1 LNEKKGIFMK
11 KFTIFG
17 FKFLFEVKKKDNSD
31 EEKYSDTYFLKE
43 KVFYLI
49 LALFLITISAKIPIL
64 FRNNNY
70 MIGDVVKS
78 DIYSPKTIVFRD
90 KIGKDKIIQDMINQ
104 LDKDYIYS
112 SDAADIY
119 TNEFDNFHKEI
130 IAIKKGN
137 LQTFD
142 YSGFER
148 KMGKAMPETLV
159 KKILEEDE
167 DKINS
172 TFEKLSEHLKNAYTA
187 GIYKEKNSIRI
198 NEPAESEI
206 ENLDAFE
213 RDLINYFLIPN
224 YIYDEA
230 KTKNTINEKVSQ
242 INDQYIEIKA
252 GTLIAKTGE
261 ILTERKIDILDKL
274 GIYNYKMSIF
284 IITLNIIFLL
294 VISSIFNVVTTRF
307 YSKDV
312 LEKKKY
318 KAVMLLMIVTL
329 LVFRIVPNSMIYLVP
344 IDTMLLLLMF
354 IVRPR
359 FSIFLTVMLISYLLP
374 ITDYDLKYFTIQ
386 SIAILA
392 TGFLSKNIGTR
403 SSVIAIGIQL
413 AIMKILL
420 YLILS
425 FFSMEESF
433 GVALNTIK
441 LFVSG
446 LFSGMFAIALLPYFE
461 RTFNILTVFRLI
473 ELADLSQPL
482 LRKLSIEA
490 PGTFQHSM
498 MVATLSEN
506 AVIEIGG
513 DPIFTRVA
521 CYYHDIGK
529 TKRPQYYVENQ
540 TDGKNLHN
548 NISPFMSKMIILAH
562 TKEGAEMGKKYKIPK
577 EIRDIMFEHQGTTL
591 LAYFYNKAK
600 EIDPNVQE
608 EEFRYSGPRPQ
619 TKESA
624 VILLADSI
632 EAAVRSLDVKDPIKV
647 EEMVR
652 RIVNAKIAD
661 NQLSDANI
669 TFKEIEIIINSFLK
683 TFGAIYHERIK
694 YPGQK

>member
-1 LNEKKGIFMK
+1 MK

-159 KKILEEDE
+159 KKLLEEDE

-329 LVFRIVPNSMIYLVP
+329 LVFRIVPDSMIYLVP

-359 FSIFLTVMLISYLLP
+359 FSIFLTMMLISYLLP
-374 ITDYDLKYFTIQ
+374 ITNYDLKYFTMQ

-652 RIVNAKIAD
+652 KIVNAKIAD

>member
-1 LNEKKGIFMK
+1 MK

-104 LDKDYIYS
+104 LDKEYIYS

-187 GIYKEKNSIRI
+187 GIYKEKNSIRV
-198 NEPAESEI
+198 NEPVKSEI
-206 ENLDAFE
+206 DNLDAFE

-230 KTKNTINEKVSQ
+230 KTKSAINEKVSQ

-284 IITLNIIFLL
+284 IIILNIIFLL

-329 LVFRIVPNSMIYLVP
+329 LVFRIVPDSMIYLVP

-359 FSIFLTVMLISYLLP
+359 FSIFLTMMLISYLLP

-413 AIMKILL
+413 AILKILL

-433 GVALNTIK
+433 GMALNTIK

-652 RIVNAKIAD
+652 KIVNAKIAD

>member
-1 LNEKKGIFMK
+1 MK

-172 TFEKLSEHLKNAYTA
+172 TFEKLSEHLKNAYAA

-294 VISSIFNVVTTRF
+294 VISSVFNVVTMRF
-307 YSKDV
+307 YSRDV

-359 FSIFLTVMLISYLLP
+359 FSIFLTMMLISYLLP

>member
-1 LNEKKGIFMK
+1 MK

-104 LDKDYIYS
+104 LDKEYIYS

-187 GIYKEKNSIRI
+187 GIYKEKNSIRV
-198 NEPAESEI
+198 NEPVKSEI
-206 ENLDAFE
+206 DNLDAFE

-230 KTKNTINEKVSQ
+230 KTKSAINEKVSQ

-329 LVFRIVPNSMIYLVP
+329 LVFRIVPDSMIYLVP

-359 FSIFLTVMLISYLLP
+359 FSIFLTMMLISYLLP

-413 AIMKILL
+413 AILKILL

-433 GVALNTIK
+433 GMALNTIK

-632 EAAVRSLDVKDPIKV
+632 EAAVRSLDIKDPIKV

-652 RIVNAKIAD
+652 KIVNAKIAD

>member
-1 LNEKKGIFMK
+1 MK

-374 ITDYDLKYFTIQ
+374 ITDYDLKYFTMQ

-652 RIVNAKIAD
+652 KIVNAKIAD

>member
-1 LNEKKGIFMK
+1 MK

-104 LDKDYIYS
+104 LDKEYIYS

-187 GIYKEKNSIRI
+187 GIYKEKNSIRV
-198 NEPAESEI
+198 NEPVKSEI
-206 ENLDAFE
+206 DNLDAFE

-230 KTKNTINEKVSQ
+230 KTKSAINEKVSQ

-329 LVFRIVPNSMIYLVP
+329 LVFRIVPDSMIYLVP

-359 FSIFLTVMLISYLLP
+359 FSIFLTMMLISYLLP

-413 AIMKILL
+413 AILKILL

-529 TKRPQYYVENQ
+529 TKRPQYYVDNQ

>member
-1 LNEKKGIFMK
+1 MK

-172 TFEKLSEHLKNAYTA
+172 TFEKLSEHLKNAYAA
-187 GIYKEKNSIRI
+187 GIYKEKNSIRV
-198 NEPAESEI
+198 NEPVKSEI
-206 ENLDAFE
+206 DNLDAFE

-230 KTKNTINEKVSQ
+230 KTKSAINEKVSQ

-359 FSIFLTVMLISYLLP
+359 FSIFLTMMLISYLLP

-392 TGFLSKNIGTR
+392 IGFLSKNIGTR

-652 RIVNAKIAD
+652 KIVNAKIAD

>member
-1 LNEKKGIFMK
+1 MK

-187 GIYKEKNSIRI
+187 GIYKEKNSIRV
-198 NEPAESEI
+198 NEPVKSEI
-206 ENLDAFE
+206 DNLDAFE

-230 KTKNTINEKVSQ
+230 KTKSAINEKVSQ

-318 KAVMLLMIVTL
+318 KAVMLLMIFTL

-433 GVALNTIK
+433 GMALNTIK

-652 RIVNAKIAD
+652 KIVNAKIAD

>member
-1 LNEKKGIFMK
+1 MK

-187 GIYKEKNSIRI
+187 GIYKEKNSIRV
-198 NEPAESEI
+198 NEPVKSEI
-206 ENLDAFE
+206 DNLDAFE

-230 KTKNTINEKVSQ
+230 KTKSAINEKVSQ

-329 LVFRIVPNSMIYLVP
+329 LVFRIVPDSMIYLVP

-359 FSIFLTVMLISYLLP
+359 FSIFLTMMLISYLLP

-413 AIMKILL
+413 AILKILL

-433 GVALNTIK
+433 GMALNTIK

>member
-1 LNEKKGIFMK
+1 MK

-104 LDKDYIYS
+104 LDKEYIYS

-137 LQTFD
+137 LQAFD

-148 KMGKAMPETLV
+148 KIGKAMPETLV

-187 GIYKEKNSIRI
+187 GIYKEKNTIRI
-198 NEPAESEI
+198 NEPVKSEI
-206 ENLDAFE
+206 DNLDAFE

-230 KTKNTINEKVSQ
+230 KTKSAINEKVSQ

-652 RIVNAKIAD
+652 KIVNAKIAD

>member
-1 LNEKKGIFMK
+1 MK

-187 GIYKEKNSIRI
+187 GIYKEKNSIRV
-198 NEPAESEI
+198 NEPVKSEI
-206 ENLDAFE
+206 DNLDAFE

-230 KTKNTINEKVSQ
+230 KTKSAINEKVSQ

-540 TDGKNLHN
+540 TDGRNLHN

-652 RIVNAKIAD
+652 KIVNTKIAD

>member
-1 LNEKKGIFMK
+1 MK

-17 FKFLFEVKKKDNSD
+17 FKFLFDIKKKDNSD
-31 EEKYSDTYFLKE
+31 EERYSDSYFLKE

-49 LALFLITISAKIPIL
+49 LALFLITISSKIPIL

-70 MIGDVVKS
+70 MVGDVVKS

-90 KIGKDKIIQDMINQ
+90 KIGKDKLIQDMIDR

-119 TNEFDNFHKEI
+119 KEEFDNFHKEI

-137 LQTFD
+137 LKSFD

-148 KMGKAMPETLV
+148 KTGKAMSQSIIDKL
-159 KKILEEDE
+159 LEEDE
-167 DKINS
+167 EKIDA
-172 TFEKLSEHLKNAYTA
+172 TFLKLGTQLENAYKA

-198 NEPAESEI
+198 NEPAKTDI
-206 ENLDAFE
+206 EALEPFE
-213 RDLINYFLIPN
+213 REILNNFLIPN

-261 ILTERKIDILDKL
+261 ILTDRKIDILDRL

-284 IITLNIIFLL
+284 IIALNLVFLL
-294 VISSIFNVVTTRF
+294 VISSIFNVVTIKF
-307 YSKDV
+307 YSKEI
-312 LEKKKY
+312 LEKNKY
-318 KAVMLLMIVTL
+318 RAIMLLAIGTL
-329 LVFRIVPNSMIYLVP
+329 LAFRIVPSSMIYLLP
-344 IDTMLLLLMF
+344 LDTMLLLLLF
-354 IVRPR
+354 IVKPR
-359 FSIFLTVMLISYLLP
+359 FSVFLTMIVISYMLP

-386 SIAILA
+386 SIAVFA
-392 TGFLSKNIGTR
+392 TGFLSKNINTR
-403 SSVIAIGIQL
+403 SSVIAVGIQL
-413 AIMKILL
+413 AILKILL

-425 FFSMEESF
+425 FFSVEESY

-441 LFVSG
+441 IFISG
-446 LFSGMFAIALLPYFE
+446 LFSGMLTIALLPYFE
-461 RTFNILTVFRLI
+461 RTFNILTVFKLM
-473 ELADLSQPL
+473 ELADLSHPL

-513 DPIFTRVA
+513 DPTFTRVA

-548 NISPFMSKMIILAH
+548 DISPFMSKMIILAH
-562 TKEGAEMGKKYKIPK
+562 TREGAEMGKKYKIPK

-600 EIDPNVQE
+600 EIDPNIPE
-608 EEFRYSGPRPQ
+608 EEFRYSGPKPQ

-632 EAAVRSLDVKDPIKV
+632 EAAVRSLDVKDPVKV
-647 EEMVR
+647 EQMVR
-652 RIVNAKIAD
+652 KIVDSKIRD

-669 TFKEIEIIINSFLK
+669 TFREVEIIVNSFLK

>member
-1 LNEKKGIFMK
+1 MK

-104 LDKDYIYS
+104 LDKEYIYS

-187 GIYKEKNSIRI
+187 GIYKEKNSIRV
-198 NEPAESEI
+198 NEPVKSEI
-206 ENLDAFE
+206 DNLDAFE

-359 FSIFLTVMLISYLLP
+359 FSIFLTMMLISYLLP

-652 RIVNAKIAD
+652 KIVNAKIAD

>member
-1 LNEKKGIFMK
+1 MK

-104 LDKDYIYS
+104 LDKEYIYS

-187 GIYKEKNSIRI
+187 GIYKEKNSIRV
-198 NEPAESEI
+198 NEPVKSEI
-206 ENLDAFE
+206 DNLDAFE

-230 KTKNTINEKVSQ
+230 KTKSAINEKVSQ

-329 LVFRIVPNSMIYLVP
+329 LVFRVVPDSMIYLVP

-359 FSIFLTVMLISYLLP
+359 FSIFLTMMLISYLLP

-652 RIVNAKIAD
+652 KIVNAKIAD

>member
-1 LNEKKGIFMK
+1 MK

-112 SDAADIY
+112 SDAADIS

-148 KMGKAMPETLV
+148 KMGKAIPETLV
-159 KKILEEDE
+159 KKLLEEDE

-329 LVFRIVPNSMIYLVP
+329 LVFRIVPDSMIYLVP

-359 FSIFLTVMLISYLLP
+359 FSIFLTMMLISYLLP

-652 RIVNAKIAD
+652 KIVNAKIAD

>member
-1 LNEKKGIFMK
+1 MK

-104 LDKDYIYS
+104 LDKEYIYS

-187 GIYKEKNSIRI
+187 GIYKEKNSIRV
-198 NEPAESEI
+198 NEPVKSEI
-206 ENLDAFE
+206 DNLDAFE

-230 KTKNTINEKVSQ
+230 KTKSAINEKVSQ

-329 LVFRIVPNSMIYLVP
+329 LVFRIVPDSMIYLVP

-359 FSIFLTVMLISYLLP
+359 FSIFLTMMLISYLLP

-413 AIMKILL
+413 AILKILL

-433 GVALNTIK
+433 GMALNTIK

-600 EIDPNVQE
+600 EIDPNIPE
-608 EEFRYSGPRPQ
+608 EEFRYSGPKPQ

-632 EAAVRSLDVKDPIKV
+632 EAAVRSLDVKDPVKI
-647 EEMVR
+647 EQMVR
-652 RIVNAKIAD
+652 KIVDSKIRD

-669 TFKEIEIIINSFLK
+669 TFREVEIIVNSFLK

>member
-104 LDKDYIYS
+104 LDKEYIYS

-187 GIYKEKNSIRI
+187 GIYKEKNSIRV
-198 NEPAESEI
+198 NEPVKSEI
-206 ENLDAFE
+206 DNLDAFE

-230 KTKNTINEKVSQ
+230 KTKSAINEKVSQ

-318 KAVMLLMIVTL
+318 KAVMLLIVTL
-329 LVFRIVPNSMIYLVP
+329 LVFRIVPDSMIYLVP

-359 FSIFLTVMLISYLLP
+359 FSIFLTMMLISYLLP

-413 AIMKILL
+413 AILKILL

-433 GVALNTIK
+433 GMALNTIK

-652 RIVNAKIAD
+652 KIVNAKIAD

>member
-1 LNEKKGIFMK
+1 MK

-17 FKFLFEVKKKDNSD
+17 LKFLFEVKKKDNSD

-148 KMGKAMPETLV
+148 KMGKAIPETLV
-159 KKILEEDE
+159 KKLLEEDE

-198 NEPAESEI
+198 NEPAKSEI

-294 VISSIFNVVTTRF
+294 VISSVFNVVTMRF
-307 YSKDV
+307 YSRDV

-359 FSIFLTVMLISYLLP
+359 FSIFLTMMLISYLLP

-652 RIVNAKIAD
+652 KIVNAKIAD

>member
-1 LNEKKGIFMK
+1 MK

-159 KKILEEDE
+159 KKLLEEDE

-652 RIVNAKIAD
+652 KIVNAKIAD

>member
-1 LNEKKGIFMK
+1 MK

-198 NEPAESEI
+198 NEPAKSEI

-230 KTKNTINEKVSQ
+230 KTKSAINEKVSQ

-329 LVFRIVPNSMIYLVP
+329 LVFRIVPDSMIYLVP

-359 FSIFLTVMLISYLLP
+359 FSIFLTMMLISYLLP

-413 AIMKILL
+413 AILKILL

-433 GVALNTIK
+433 GMALNTIK

>member
-1 LNEKKGIFMK
+1 MK

-104 LDKDYIYS
+104 LDKEYIYS

-187 GIYKEKNSIRI
+187 GIYKEKNSIRV
-198 NEPAESEI
+198 NEPVKSEI
-206 ENLDAFE
+206 DNLDAFE

-652 RIVNAKIAD
+652 KIVNAKIAD

>member
-1 LNEKKGIFMK
+1 MK

-104 LDKDYIYS
+104 LDKEYIYS

-187 GIYKEKNSIRI
+187 GIYKEKNSIRV
-198 NEPAESEI
+198 NEPVKSEI
-206 ENLDAFE
+206 DNLDAFE

-230 KTKNTINEKVSQ
+230 KTKSAINEKVSQ

-274 GIYNYKMSIF
+274 GIYNYKISIF

-329 LVFRIVPNSMIYLVP
+329 LVFRIVPDSMIYLVP

-359 FSIFLTVMLISYLLP
+359 FSIFLTMMLISYLLP

-413 AIMKILL
+413 AILKILL

-433 GVALNTIK
+433 GMALNTIK
-441 LFVSG
+441 LFISG

-652 RIVNAKIAD
+652 KIVNAKIAD

>member
-1 LNEKKGIFMK
+1 MRKKGQFMK

-17 FKFLFEVKKKDNSD
+17 FKFLFDIKKKDNSD
-31 EEKYSDTYFLKE
+31 EERYSDSYFLKE

-49 LALFLITISAKIPIL
+49 LALFLITISSKIPIL

-70 MIGDVVKS
+70 MVGDVVKS

-90 KIGKDKIIQDMINQ
+90 KIGKDKLIQDMIDR

-119 TNEFDNFHKEI
+119 KEEFDNFHKEI

-137 LQTFD
+137 LKSFD

-148 KMGKAMPETLV
+148 KTGKAMSQSIIDKL
-159 KKILEEDE
+159 LEEDE
-167 DKINS
+167 EKIDA
-172 TFEKLSEHLKNAYTA
+172 TFSKLGTQLENAYKA

-198 NEPAESEI
+198 NEPAKTDI
-206 ENLDAFE
+206 EALEPFE
-213 RDLINYFLIPN
+213 REILNNFLIPN

-261 ILTERKIDILDKL
+261 ILTDRKIDILDRL

-284 IITLNIIFLL
+284 IIALNLVFLL
-294 VISSIFNVVTTRF
+294 VISSIFNVVTIKF
-307 YSKDV
+307 YSKEI
-312 LEKKKY
+312 LEKNKY
-318 KAVMLLMIVTL
+318 RAIMLLAIGTL
-329 LVFRIVPNSMIYLVP
+329 LAFRIVPSSMIYLLP
-344 IDTMLLLLMF
+344 LDTMLLLLLF
-354 IVRPR
+354 IVKPR
-359 FSIFLTVMLISYLLP
+359 FSVFLTMIVISYMLP

-392 TGFLSKNIGTR
+392 TGFLSKNISTR
-403 SSVIAIGIQL
+403 SSVIAVGIQL
-413 AIMKILL
+413 AILKILL

-425 FFSMEESF
+425 FFSVEESY

-441 LFVSG
+441 IFISG
-446 LFSGMFAIALLPYFE
+446 LFSGMLTIALLPYFE
-461 RTFNILTVFRLI
+461 RTFNILTVFKLM
-473 ELADLSQPL
+473 ELADLSHPL

-513 DPIFTRVA
+513 DPTFTRVA

-548 NISPFMSKMIILAH
+548 DISPFMSKMIILAH
-562 TKEGAEMGKKYKIPK
+562 TREGAEMGKKYKIPK

-600 EIDPNVQE
+600 EIDPNIPE
-608 EEFRYSGPRPQ
+608 EEFRYSGPKPQ

-632 EAAVRSLDVKDPIKV
+632 EAAVRSLDVKDPVKV
-647 EEMVR
+647 EQMVR
-652 RIVNAKIAD
+652 KIVDSKIRD

-669 TFKEIEIIINSFLK
+669 TFREVEIIVNSFLK

>member
-1 LNEKKGIFMK
+1 MK

-187 GIYKEKNSIRI
+187 GIYKEKNSIRV
-198 NEPAESEI
+198 NEPVKSEI
-206 ENLDAFE
+206 DNLDAFE

-329 LVFRIVPNSMIYLVP
+329 LVFRIVPDSMIYLVP

-359 FSIFLTVMLISYLLP
+359 FSIFLTMMLISYLLP

-413 AIMKILL
+413 AILKILL

-433 GVALNTIK
+433 GMALNTIK

-652 RIVNAKIAD
+652 KIVNAKIAD

>member
-1 LNEKKGIFMK
+1 MK

-187 GIYKEKNSIRI
+187 GIYKEKNSIRV
-198 NEPAESEI
+198 NEPVKSEI
-206 ENLDAFE
+206 DNLDAFE

-230 KTKNTINEKVSQ
+230 KTKSAINEKVSQ

-652 RIVNAKIAD
+652 KIVNAKIAD

>member
-1 LNEKKGIFMK
+1 MK

-104 LDKDYIYS
+104 LDKEYIYS

-187 GIYKEKNSIRI
+187 GIYKEKNSIRV
-198 NEPAESEI
+198 NEPVKSEI
-206 ENLDAFE
+206 DNLDAFE

-230 KTKNTINEKVSQ
+230 KTKSAINEKVSQ

-359 FSIFLTVMLISYLLP
+359 FSIFLTMMLISYLLP

-652 RIVNAKIAD
+652 KIVNAKIAD

>member
-148 KMGKAMPETLV
+148 KMGKAIPETLV
-159 KKILEEDE
+159 KKLLEEDE

-329 LVFRIVPNSMIYLVP
+329 LVFRIVPDSMIYLVP

-359 FSIFLTVMLISYLLP
+359 FSIFLTMMLISYLLP

-652 RIVNAKIAD
+652 KIVNAKIAD

>member
-1 LNEKKGIFMK
+1 MK

-119 TNEFDNFHKEI
+119 TNEFDNFYKEI

-148 KMGKAMPETLV
+148 KMGKAMPETIV
-159 KKILEEDE
+159 KKLLEEDE

-187 GIYKEKNSIRI
+187 GIYKEKNSIRV
-198 NEPAESEI
+198 NEPVKSEI
-206 ENLDAFE
+206 DNLDAFE

-230 KTKNTINEKVSQ
+230 KTKSAINEKVSQ

-652 RIVNAKIAD
+652 KIVNAKIAD

>member
-1 LNEKKGIFMK
+1 MK

-104 LDKDYIYS
+104 LDKEYIYS

-187 GIYKEKNSIRI
+187 GIYKEKNSIRV
-198 NEPAESEI
+198 NEPVKSEI
-206 ENLDAFE
+206 DNLDAFE

-230 KTKNTINEKVSQ
+230 KTKSAINEKVSQ

-274 GIYNYKMSIF
+274 GIYNYKISIF

-652 RIVNAKIAD
+652 KIVNAKIAD

>member
-1 LNEKKGIFMK
+1 MRKKGNFMK

-17 FKFLFEVKKKDNSD
+17 FKFLFDIKKKDSSD
-31 EEKYSDTYFLKE
+31 EERYSDSYFLKE

-49 LALFLITISAKIPIL
+49 LALFLITISSKIPIL

-90 KIGKDKIIQDMINQ
+90 KIGKDKLIQDMIDR

-119 TNEFDNFHKEI
+119 MNEFDNFHKEI

-137 LQTFD
+137 LKSFD

-148 KMGKAMPETLV
+148 KTGKVMPEEIINKL
-159 KKILEEDE
+159 LEEDE
-167 DKINS
+167 EKIDE
-172 TFEKLSEHLKNAYTA
+172 TFAKLEGQLENAYKA

-198 NEPAESEI
+198 NEPAKTEI
-206 ENLDAFE
+206 EELDPFE
-213 RDLINYFLIPN
+213 REIINNFLIPN

-242 INDQYIEIKA
+242 VHDQYIEIKA

-261 ILTERKIDILDKL
+261 VLTERKIDILDRL
-274 GIYNYKMSIF
+274 GIYNYKMSVF
-284 IITLNIIFLL
+284 IIVLNIIFLL
-294 VISSIFNVVTTRF
+294 VISSVYNLVAIR
-307 YSKDV
+307 YHSDEI
-312 LEKKKY
+312 LEKNKY
-318 KAVMLLMIVTL
+318 RAVMILTIGTL
-329 LVFRIVPNSMIYLVP
+329 LAFRIVPTSMIYLLP
-344 IDTMLLLLMF
+344 IDTMLILLLF
-354 IVRPR
+354 IVKPG
-359 FSIFLTVMLISYLLP
+359 FSYFLTMMLISYLLP
-374 ITDYDLKYFTIQ
+374 ITDYDLKYFAVQ
-386 SIAILA
+386 SIAIVA
-392 TGFLSKNIGTR
+392 ISTFLRKNIITR
-403 SSVIAIGIQL
+403 SSVIAMGIQL
-413 AIMKILL
+413 AILKILL

-425 FFSMEESF
+425 FFSVEESY
-433 GVALNTIK
+433 GVALNTIQI
-441 LFVSG
+441 FVSG
-446 LFSGMFAIALLPYFE
+446 LFSGMLAIALLPYFE
-461 RTFNILTVFRLI
+461 RTFNILTVFKLI
-473 ELADLSQPL
+473 ELADLSHPL

-562 TKEGAEMGKKYKIPK
+562 TREGAEMGKKYKIPK
-577 EIRDIMFEHQGTTL
+577 EIRDIMYEHQGTTL

-600 EIDPNVQE
+600 EIDPNIPE
-608 EEFRYSGPRPQ
+608 EEFRYSGPKPQ

-632 EAAVRSLDVKDPIKV
+632 EAAVRSLDVKDPVKI
-647 EEMVR
+647 EQMVR
-652 RIVNAKIAD
+652 KIVDSKIRD

-669 TFKEIEIIINSFLK
+669 TFKEVEVIINSFLK

>member
-187 GIYKEKNSIRI
+187 GIYKEKNSIRV
-198 NEPAESEI
+198 NEPVKSEI
-206 ENLDAFE
+206 DNLDAFE

-230 KTKNTINEKVSQ
+230 KTKSAINEKVSQ

-652 RIVNAKIAD
+652 KIVNAKIAD

>member
-1 LNEKKGIFMK
+1 MK

-187 GIYKEKNSIRI
+187 GIYKEKNSIRV
-198 NEPAESEI
+198 NEPAKSEI

-230 KTKNTINEKVSQ
+230 KTKSAINEKVSQ

-329 LVFRIVPNSMIYLVP
+329 LVFRIVPDSMIYLVP

-359 FSIFLTVMLISYLLP
+359 FSIFLTMMLISYLLP

-548 NISPFMSKMIILAH
+548 NISPFMSKMIILSH

-652 RIVNAKIAD
+652 KIVNAKIAD

>member
-1 LNEKKGIFMK
+1 MK

-187 GIYKEKNSIRI
+187 GIYKEKNFIRI
-198 NEPAESEI
+198 NEPAKSEI

-294 VISSIFNVVTTRF
+294 VISSVFNVVTMRF
-307 YSKDV
+307 YSRDV

-359 FSIFLTVMLISYLLP
+359 FSIFLTMMLISYLLP

-413 AIMKILL
+413 AILKILL

-652 RIVNAKIAD
+652 KIVNAKIAD

>member
-1 LNEKKGIFMK
+1 MK

-230 KTKNTINEKVSQ
+230 KTKSAINEKVSQ

-274 GIYNYKMSIF
+274 GIYNYKISIF

-652 RIVNAKIAD
+652 KIVNAKIAD

>member
-1 LNEKKGIFMK
+1 MK

-198 NEPAESEI
+198 NEPAKSEI

-652 RIVNAKIAD
+652 KIVNAKIAD

>member
-1 LNEKKGIFMK
+1 MK

-187 GIYKEKNSIRI
+187 GIYKEKNSIRV
-198 NEPAESEI
+198 NEPVKSEI
-206 ENLDAFE
+206 DNLDAFE

-230 KTKNTINEKVSQ
+230 KTKSAINEKVSQ

-329 LVFRIVPNSMIYLVP
+329 LVFRIVPDSMIYLVP

-359 FSIFLTVMLISYLLP
+359 FSIFLTMMLISYLLP

-652 RIVNAKIAD
+652 KIVNAKIAD

>member
-1 LNEKKGIFMK
+1 MK

-329 LVFRIVPNSMIYLVP
+329 LVFRVVPDSMIYLVP

-359 FSIFLTVMLISYLLP
+359 FSIFLTMMLISYLLP

-413 AIMKILL
+413 AILKILL

-433 GVALNTIK
+433 GMALNTIK

>member
-1 LNEKKGIFMK
+1 MK
-11 KFTIFG
+11 KFTILG
-17 FKFLFEVKKKDNSD
+17 FKFLFDIKKKDSSD
-31 EEKYSDTYFLKE
+31 EEKYSDSYFLKE

-49 LALFLITISAKIPIL
+49 LAFFLITLSSKIPIL

-70 MIGDVVKS
+70 MVGDVVKS

-90 KIGKDKIIQDMINQ
+90 KIGKDKIIQDMIDR

-112 SDAADIY
+112 SDAGDIY
-119 TNEFDNFHKEI
+119 KDEFENFHKEI

-137 LQTFD
+137 LKSFD

-148 KMGKAMPETLV
+148 KTGKVMPESLIN
-159 KKILEEDE
+159 KLLEEDE
-167 DKINS
+167 EKIDEIFS
-172 TFEKLSEHLKNAYTA
+172 KLDGELENAYKA

-198 NEPAESEI
+198 NEPAKSEI
-206 ENLDAFE
+206 DALEPFE
-213 RDLINYFLIPN
+213 REIINNFLIPN

-242 INDQYIEIKA
+242 IHDQYIEIKA

-274 GIYNYKMSIF
+274 GIYNYKVSIF
-284 IITLNIIFLL
+284 IIALNLIFLL
-294 VISSIFNVVTTRF
+294 VISSVFNVVTIKF
-307 YSKDV
+307 YNKEI
-312 LEKKKY
+312 LEKNKY
-318 KAVMLLMIVTL
+318 RAMMLLTIGTL
-329 LVFRIVPNSMIYLVP
+329 LAFRIVPNSMIYLLP
-344 IDTMLLLLMF
+344 LDTMLLLLLF
-354 IVRPR
+354 IVKPR
-359 FSIFLTVMLISYLLP
+359 FSIFLTVMVISYMLP

-392 TGFLSKNIGTR
+392 TGFLSRNISTR

-413 AIMKILL
+413 AILKILL

-425 FFSMEESF
+425 FFSVEENY

-441 LFVSG
+441 IFISG
-446 LFSGMFAIALLPYFE
+446 LFSGMLAIALLPYFE
-461 RTFNILTVFRLI
+461 RTFNILTVFKLI
-473 ELADLSQPL
+473 ELADLSHPL

-506 AVIEIGG
+506 AVVEIGG

-540 TDGKNLHN
+540 TGGKNLHN
-548 NISPFMSKMIILAH
+548 DISPFMSKMIILAH
-562 TKEGAEMGKKYKIPK
+562 TREGAEMGKKYKIPK

-600 EIDPNVQE
+600 EIDPNIPE
-608 EEFRYSGPRPQ
+608 EEFRYSGPKPQ

-632 EAAVRSLDVKDPIKV
+632 EAAVRSLDVKDPVKI
-647 EEMVR
+647 EQMVR
-652 RIVNAKIAD
+652 KIVDSKIRD

-669 TFKEIEIIINSFLK
+669 TFKEIEIIVNSFLK

>member
-1 LNEKKGIFMK
+1 MK

-312 LEKKKY
+312 LEKQKY

-359 FSIFLTVMLISYLLP
+359 FSIFLTMMLISYLLP

-652 RIVNAKIAD
+652 KIVNAKIAD